1 MQQKEEMETVKKTT
15 ETDMTRKEEQA
26 ERHME
31 DEKERETPNT
41 TDATDVNVEYT
52 PNTKERPDVQH
63 EVPSHEKKEEES
75 AVIEDEK
82 PRGDGH
88 NLSDDEYKNTVDEQ
102 AQPVS
107 DLVAGTDLST
117 KGNGT
122 EHGMN
127 G

>member
-15 ETDMTRKEEQA
+15 ETDVTRKEEQT
-26 ERHME
+26 ERNME

-41 TDATDVNVEYT
+41 SDAMDVNVECT
-52 PNTKERPDVQH
+52 PNTKETTNVQH

-75 AVIEDEK
+75 VVIEEEK

-102 AQPVS
+102 AQS
-107 DLVAGTDLST
+107 G
-117 KGNGT
+117 KEEI
-122 EHGMN
+122 EHKEEEKKEN
-127 G
+127 AKT